1 MKFLTMLSLLATSAA
16 GLTVET
22 KAGMHVIYSW
32 SGLTPPDRLF
42 QLTRQGKVGGII
54 LFKANIGSNTTTIID
69 NLQAAYRQSPGFIP
83 DAPLLIVT
91 DQEGGVVRRV
101 AGGPFQTAREMG
113 DSADPLA
120 AASQGAQDVA
130 SAFAP
135 YHINANLAPVL
146 DVYRVEGNFIDEY
159 GRSFGN
165 TRERVSGCA
174 SAFSTTQKSLGV
186 ISTAKHFPG
195 LGDAPAGANTDLT
208 PVNITLP
215 LNVLRSVDMNPYIAA
230 INGGIE
236 MVMASWA
243 VYPTLDA
250 VPAGLSS
257 KWMKDELRTRLG
269 FKGVTITDAIEAG
282 SLKPFGTIAEV
293 AVKAS
298 RAGMDILL
306 ASAQDAALGEKV
318 WGAVVAAV
326 KDGRIN
332 SAEFEAATNR
342 IIALRKTI
350 RA

>member
-1 MKFLTMLSLLATSAA
+1 MKLLAVLSLAASAA
-16 GLTVET
+16 ALTVET

-32 SGLTPPDRLF
+32 SGLTPPDR
-42 QLTRQGKVGGII
+42 KVGGII
-54 LFKANIGSNTTTIID
+54 LFKANIGTNTTNIID
-69 NLQAAYRQSPGFIP
+69 SLQDAYRQSPGFIP
-83 DAPLLIVT
+83 DAPLLIMT
-91 DQEGGVVRRV
+91 DQEGGV
-101 AGGPFQTAREMG
+101 MG

-120 AASQGAQDVA
+120 AATQGAKDRR
-130 SAFAP
+130 SRLAP
-135 YHINANLAPVL
+135 YHINTNLAPVL

-159 GRSFGN
+159 GRSLGIP
-165 TRERVSGCA
+165 VSVWSGCA
-174 SAFSTTQKSLGV
+174 NAFSTTQQSLGV

-195 LGDAPAGANTDLT
+195 LGDAQAGANTDLT

-230 INGGIE
+230 INGGIK

-243 VYPTLDA
+243 VYPTLDT
-250 VPAGLSS
+250 
-257 KWMKDELRTRLG
+257 DELRTRLG

-293 AVKAS
+293 AVKAT

-306 ASAQDAALGEKV
+306 ASAQNATLSETV
-318 WGAVVAAV
+318 WGAVVAGV

-332 SAEFEAATNR
+332 SAEFEAATNG

-350 RA
+350 RT

>member
-1 MKFLTMLSLLATSAA
+1 MKLLAVLSLAASAA
-16 GLTVET
+16 ALTVET

-42 QLTRQGKVGGII
+42 QLTREGKVGGII
-54 LFKANIGSNTTTIID
+54 LFKANIGTNTTNIID
-69 NLQAAYRQSPGFIP
+69 SLQAAYRQSPGFIP
-83 DAPLLIVT
+83 DAPLLIMT

-101 AGGPFQTAREMG
+101 AGGPVQTARAKEV
-113 DSADPLA
+113 A
-120 AASQGAQDVA
+120 A
-130 SAFAP
+130 AFAP
-135 YHINANLAPVL
+135 YHINTNLAPVL
-146 DVYRVEGNFIDEY
+146 DVYQVEGNFIDEF

-174 SAFSTTQKSLGV
+174 NAFSTTQQSLGV
-186 ISTAKHFPG
+186 ISTCEALSW
-195 LGDAPAGANTDLT
+195 LGR
-208 PVNITLP
+208 
-215 LNVLRSVDMNPYIAA
+215 RSRVDMNPYIAA
-230 INGGIE
+230 INGGIK
-236 MVMASWA
+236 MVMAGWA
-243 VYPTLDA
+243 VYPTLDT

-257 KWMKDELRTRLG
+257 KWMKDELRRRLG

-293 AVKAS
+293 AVKAT

-306 ASAQDAALGEKV
+306 ASAQNATLGETV
-318 WGAVVAAV
+318 WGAVVAGV

-350 RA
+350 RT